1 MSKASDFHG
10 KFLLV
15 GGAVRDRM
23 LGLKPKDLDFLF
35 VGDYDVMRQNL
46 LDDGAKIF
54 LEKPEFKTI
63 RCSHPAHGPSDFQ
76 SCDDLIENLRQRD
89 FNINAIA
96 MDLRENKWIDYTG
109 KIGGGQAECVKTK
122 RMTTL
127 PGSLIADPI
136 RLIRGLR
143 LSSKLG
149 FQWTPFP
156 VDLSGCDKER
166 VRAELQK
173 LFEQCDTQLIIHQL
187 YRENLLYILDGFKL
201 KPILEVEN
209 VQQARV

>member
-35 VGDYDVMRQNL
+35 VGDYDVMRQKL
-46 LDDGAKIF
+46 LGDGAKIF

-63 RCSHPAHGPSDFQ
+63 RCHHPVHGPSDFQ
-76 SCDDLIENLRQRD
+76 SCDNLIENLRQRD
-89 FNINAIA
+89 FDINAIA
-96 MDLRENKWIDYTG
+96 MDLRENKWIDHTG
-109 KIGGGQAECVKTK
+109 RIKAGQAECVKSR

-127 PGSLIADPI
+127 PGALIADPI

-143 LSSKLG
+143 LANKLNM
-149 FQWTPFP
+149 QWTPIP

-166 VRAELQK
+166 IRAELQK
-173 LFEQCDTQLIIHQL
+173 LFEQCDTKLIINQL

-201 KPILEVEN
+201 KPVTETEN
-209 VQQARV
+209 VQQARI